1 VSNPRTEEIVQLAW
15 DALPSPHRR
24 DVSPSPRGFALAP
37 GETAEQFLAARD
49 ELLRSVGIE
58 PNWPTGPE
66 IRRKIDAGEIGT

>member
-1 VSNPRTEEIVQLAW
+1 MAAKRDIRTDDEN
-15 DALPSPHRR
+15 R
-24 DVSPSPRGFALAP
+24 DVSPSSRGFALAP